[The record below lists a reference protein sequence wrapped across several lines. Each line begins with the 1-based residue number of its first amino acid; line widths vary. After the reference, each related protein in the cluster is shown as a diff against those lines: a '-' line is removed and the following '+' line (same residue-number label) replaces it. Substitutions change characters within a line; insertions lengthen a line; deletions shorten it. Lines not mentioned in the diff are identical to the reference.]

1 MKVLKIIEYII
12 KVLVMLIFTLSI
24 LVFHA
29 FGLRFV
35 TEFADELGYTDLQIT
50 IFEISFLGIY
60 FLIGWLL
67 IITLGYMFF
76 RKDIQWTY

>member
-1 MKVLKIIEYII
+1 MKALKIIEHII

-29 FGLRFV
+29 FGLRLV
-35 TEFADELGYTDLQIT
+35 IEFADELGYTDLQIT

-67 IITLGYMFF
+67 IITLGYLLF
-76 RKDIQWTY
+76 RRGKE